1 MMVTLSLEVSLEDGH
16 NLKLVLIQSIPVL
29 LEATLSKADHE
40 FLIEVEQEPFTA
52 AAEKS
57 LVTILPKAS
66 QGVVVN

>member
-1 MMVTLSLEVSLEDGH
+1 MVTLSLEVSLEDGH
-16 NLKLVLIQSIPVL
+16 NLKLVLIHSSPVV
-29 LEATLSKADHE
+29 LEATLSRADHE
-40 FLIEVEQEPFTA
+40 FLMEVEHEPLTA

>member
-1 MMVTLSLEVSLEDGH
+1 MVTLSLEVSLEDGH
-16 NLKLVLIQSIPVL
+16 SLKLVLIQSSPEL

-40 FLIEVEQEPFTA
+40 FRMEVEHEPLTA

-66 QGVVVN
+66 HGVVVN